1 MKRNLVTMKSLLPL
15 LFTLQISAQTIQDDV
30 IYRFQESADREII
43 VEIRKDI
50 LSQTIVDNNQDIA
63 SISEISI
70 HSPPI
75 WPPHMQW
82 FEIPTTMNL
91 DETHKSVTCTL
102 RAAYYHPYAPID
114 KLGTLYPSSPSLLW
128 ELAGKF
134 VRISQCRH
142 EDFPFDRELLYLYTE
157 DMIEVSI
164 RTS

>member
-15 LFTLQISAQTIQDDV
+15 LFTLQISAQTTQDDV
-30 IYRFQESADREII
+30 IYKFRESADREII
-43 VEIRKDI
+43 IEIRKDI
-50 LSQTIVDNNQDIA
+50 LGQAIVDHNRDIA

-75 WPPHMQW
+75 WSPSMQW
-82 FEIPTTMNL
+82 FEVPITMNL
-91 DETHKSVTCTL
+91 DEPHKSVPCTL
-102 RAAYYHPYAPID
+102 WAAYYHPYAPID
-114 KLGTLYPSSPSLLW
+114 KLGTVYPSSSSLLW

-134 VRISQCRH
+134 IRISQCRH
-142 EDFPFDRELLYLYTE
+142 EAFASDRELLYLYTE